1 MNEQDLLEIK
11 QKVNALYDFFVNN
24 PVQNRNYNLRDFAH
38 EVGISAYNLKKYYKK
53 FQLAIP
59 APFREKGKDP
69 VFTVSDI
76 LYMKDWLTK
85 HGRL

>member
-38 EVGISAYNLKKYYKK
+38 EVGISAYNLKKYYK
-53 FQLAIP
+53 
-59 APFREKGKDP
+59 
-69 VFTVSDI
+69 
-76 LYMKDWLTK
+76 
-85 HGRL
+85 